1 LEAFPL
7 LPWKAAAPT
16 IFWTPVD
23 ESVHTLSSAD
33 WILIQ
38 EGTLQYKAL
47 HFSSLAQVVRPR
59 HFAIRH
65 MLAAIFHY
73 AS

>member
-1 LEAFPL
+1 VEGGRTHHPSGRQ
-7 LPWKAAAPT
+7 WK
-16 IFWTPVD
+16 
-23 ESVHTLSSAD
+23 SVHTLSSED